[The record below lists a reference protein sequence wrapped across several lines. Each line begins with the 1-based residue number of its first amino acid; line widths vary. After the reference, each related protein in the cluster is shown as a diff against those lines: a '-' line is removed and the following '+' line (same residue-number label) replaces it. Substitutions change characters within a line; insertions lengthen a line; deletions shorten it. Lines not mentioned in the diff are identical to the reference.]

1 MYFALIKETTDH
13 TIDSA
18 FHGEGTINSVPML
31 SLELKWLIIKQKTQM
46 TGLQSTDIEFP
57 LELYYFNQKLNFFE
71 PAIERVIIKLNLENG
86 GPSEK

>member
-1 MYFALIKETTDH
+1 
-13 TIDSA
+13 
-18 FHGEGTINSVPML
+18 
-31 SLELKWLIIKQKTQM
+31 M